1 MTIGEEVFW
10 NKSLNSVAIPDS
22 LTQIDNAAFRFNNLK
37 EVALPRNLEV
47 LGRTVFAS
55 NPLEKITISACNEK
69 FKSTTNGE
77 GLYTKN
83 GETIIQGTIHAIF
96 ENSTKHIGQ
105 FAFFQIGLTEVEI
118 PNHIETI
125 GQHAFR
131 ANNLTE
137 IIIPNNVKEIGF
149 GSFMGNNLETLV
161 LSEELTAL
169 PNDVFMDNNLKEV
182 IIPKNITQVGR
193 RSFSNNNLEEVT
205 ILNEGMGF
213 WPDTFSGNQ
222 TNPKDI
228 TIHGYAGS
236 TAETYAADNDHTFS
250 AFIIPAI
257 PDDALRKAINAELG
271 KGDSY
276 EPTIVDLEGL
286 TKLSASNKGIE
297 DLTGLEYANNLQEL
311 SLSWNDIT
319 DFGVITNFI
328 DLKKLDLSGNNVGD
342 ISFLSNLVDLE
353 VFNAMGSNI
362 SDISVL
368 SNLNKLEI
376 LTLNNNSTIND
387 FDALSEL
394 ENLRTLRLSSTGIND
409 ISVLAT
415 LTNLEELILGQ
426 DKLGDLSALSGLTN
440 LKTLSLRYSQTSDIS
455 PLRDLTNLR
464 RLIIDWNEI
473 GDISPLAGLTD
484 LRTLEA
490 GRNNISDISPLENLS
505 WLSKLE
511 IDYNHIGDLSP
522 LDGMNLNDS
531 KFGNQTIKLPK
542 VDILSTSN
550 EFEIDN
556 PIIGID
562 GTVFNNIV
570 VEEGSYNSPKIKWD
584 ELNGTEQTR
593 KFTFDDGT
601 PNGFSGTVTQPI
613 DWIKDIVGV
622 VNIPDIVVMNG
633 TGKSDLGLPTNVEV
647 TLDDGTTQN
656 IDVEWD
662 DGDPTFDKFVA
673 RNYVFTGTLDLPS
686 GVVNTN
692 NFDVSVTVKV
702 GDPYI
707 TEITD
712 IANIGVI
719 NGTEMSDIGLPT
731 KVEVTLNDGNKQNI
745 DVNWDNGNP
754 NYDKSVAGNY
764 VFTGTLDLPTG
775 VVNTNNV
782 EASVTVTVGNPYIT
796 EITDIANIGVINGT
810 EMSDI
815 GLPTKVEV
823 TLNDGNKQNID
834 VNWDNGN
841 PNYDKSVAGN
851 YVFTGTLDLPTSVIN
866 TNNVE
871 ASVTV
876 TVGDLYITDVDAIA
890 NITVTNGTDK
900 SDIGLPED
908 IEITLN
914 DGSTQN
920 VDVNWDNGDPSYN
933 KFVARNYVFTG
944 TLDLLTGVVTQT
956 TLKHL

>member
-1 MTIGEEVFW
+1 
-10 NKSLNSVAIPDS
+10 
-22 LTQIDNAAFRFNNLK
+22 
-37 EVALPRNLEV
+37 
-47 LGRTVFAS
+47 
-55 NPLEKITISACNEK
+55 
-69 FKSTTNGE
+69 
-77 GLYTKN
+77 
-83 GETIIQGTIHAIF
+83 
-96 ENSTKHIGQ
+96 
-105 FAFFQIGLTEVEI
+105 
-118 PNHIETI
+118 
-125 GQHAFR
+125 
-131 ANNLTE
+131 
-137 IIIPNNVKEIGF
+137 
-149 GSFMGNNLETLV
+149 
-161 LSEELTAL
+161 
-169 PNDVFMDNNLKEV
+169 
-182 IIPKNITQVGR
+182 
-193 RSFSNNNLEEVT
+193 
-205 ILNEGMGF
+205 
-213 WPDTFSGNQ
+213 
-222 TNPKDI
+222 
-228 TIHGYAGS
+228 
-236 TAETYAADNDHTFS
+236 
-250 AFIIPAI
+250 
-257 PDDALRKAINAELG
+257 
-271 KGDSY
+271 
-276 EPTIVDLEGL
+276 
-286 TKLSASNKGIE
+286 
-297 DLTGLEYANNLQEL
+297 
-311 SLSWNDIT
+311 
-319 DFGVITNFI
+319 
-328 DLKKLDLSGNNVGD
+328 
-342 ISFLSNLVDLE
+342 
-353 VFNAMGSNI
+353 
-362 SDISVL
+362 
-368 SNLNKLEI
+368 
-376 LTLNNNSTIND
+376 
-387 FDALSEL
+387 
-394 ENLRTLRLSSTGIND
+394 
-409 ISVLAT
+409 
-415 LTNLEELILGQ
+415 
-426 DKLGDLSALSGLTN
+426 
-440 LKTLSLRYSQTSDIS
+440 
-455 PLRDLTNLR
+455 
-464 RLIIDWNEI
+464 
-473 GDISPLAGLTD
+473 
-484 LRTLEA
+484 
-490 GRNNISDISPLENLS
+490 
-505 WLSKLE
+505 
-511 IDYNHIGDLSP
+511 
-522 LDGMNLNDS
+522 
-531 KFGNQTIKLPK
+531 
-542 VDILSTSN
+542 
-550 EFEIDN
+550 
-556 PIIGID
+556 
-562 GTVFNNIV
+562 
-570 VEEGSYNSPKIKWD
+570 
-584 ELNGTEQTR
+584 
-593 KFTFDDGT
+593 
-601 PNGFSGTVTQPI
+601 
-613 DWIKDIVGV
+613 
-622 VNIPDIVVMNG
+622 MNG

-686 GVVNTN
+686 RVVNTN
-692 NFDVSVTVKV
+692 NFDVSATVKV

-754 NYDKSVAGNY
+754 NYDKSVAGNYVFTGTLDLPTGVVNTNNVEASVTVTVGNPYITEITDIANIGVINGTEMSDIGLPTKVEVTLNDGNKQNIDVNWDNGNPNYDKSGAGNY